1 MLTHPKVSILAAAS
15 LMVAFLVCCS
25 VARGQEPILSRE
37 KACHFYGQA
46 SQGASAWN
54 KDDSCSIPRLEFLDT
69 GFRQTDFN
77 CCGGG
82 ATSPTTNADI
92 PPGLE
97 VVVTGGHYWSVS
109 GPRLVGGQFFLHTYC
124 GPEPPPGPGC
134 NVDVEVWAHYRVV
147 PPPANPTGAS
157 SGSGGG
163 GSKESPPDSRKA
175 EDPGRNPILNAGNL
189 DKILAFAFGC
199 FFAIVLLLIAIFDR
213 NPTQLAIFIYRV
225 VLALVAAGIGAVIP
239 GMIDVN
245 VQPVIRAGG
254 AIALFVIVF
263 WFNPPNLV
271 TGGPKEPKQT

>member
-1 MLTHPKVSILAAAS
+1 MVIRLRAWIVATISI
-15 LMVAFLVCCS
+15 VFAFLICCPTAHS
-25 VARGQEPILSRE
+25 QEPILSRE
-37 KACHFYGQA
+37 KVCHFYGQA

-54 KDDSCSIPRLEFLDT
+54 KDDSCPIPRLEFLDT
-69 GFRQTDFN
+69 SFKQRDFN

-97 VVVTGGHYWSVS
+97 LVVTGGHYWSVS
-109 GPRLVGGQFFLHTYC
+109 GPRLAGGQFFLHTYC
-124 GPEPPPGPGC
+124 GPEPAPGPGC

-147 PPPANPTGAS
+147 PQSLREETP
-157 SGSGGG
+157 
-163 GSKESPPDSRKA
+163 KQSPPENKKVD
-175 EDPGRNPILNAGNL
+175 DPGKGSILNSGNL
-189 DKILAFAFGC
+189 DKVLAFAFGC
-199 FFAIVLLLIAIFDR
+199 FFAVILLLIAIFDR
-213 NPTQLAIFIYRV
+213 KPTQLAIFIYRV

-271 TGGPKEPKQT
+271 TDAPKEP